1 MGLAPMIVYRTGANM
16 NIIEAITKEQL
27 KSDRGNFNVGDTVVV
42 HTKVVEADGK
52 ERIQLF
58 TGVVIGRRGRGISET
73 FTVRRIS
80 YGEGVERVFHL
91 HSPRLDKIEVER
103 EGAARRA
110 KLNYLRGRVGKQ
122 ALAVDEKV
130 MVEEQPA
137 AAKPAEAPKEPAK

>member
-1 MGLAPMIVYRTGANM
+1 M

-27 KSDRGNFNVGDTVVV
+27 KKDAGKFNVGDTVRV

-52 ERIQLF
+52 ERIQIF

-91 HSPRLDKIEVER
+91 HSPRIDKIEVER
-103 EGAARRA
+103 EGATRRA
-110 KLNYLRGRVGKQ
+110 KLNYLRSRVGKQ
-122 ALAVDEKV
+122 ALAVDEKLMADRTPV
-130 MVEEQPA
+130 KADEAAVPVATAPA
-137 AAKPAEAPKEPAK
+137 APAEPAK